1 MTGLPASGAPAAA
14 PRWRVRI
21 VFIALCVGVLA
32 GLLEGGARL
41 WYAVRGRLSWRP
53 RPAAAAAVGARPA
66 PTAAEIEA
74 AGRALDLDPYEIA
87 DLSQPRHW
95 RLRAGYRAT
104 VREVL
109 DAKRREGRVLA
120 VRYIEKRAPELGI
133 APDDVAIAIND
144 DGFRGPP
151 LDRAHARFRILS
163 LGDSC
168 TFGTFLSQE
177 FGYPRALEREL
188 SRRGFAVEAIN
199 AGVEAYV
206 PRNDLLRLDEFRA
219 LRPEITTI
227 YLGWNALWGER
238 FLEEVTRPGRALKSV
253 RLFGEAYERARQT
266 FGDRNRQAIED
277 YARPKHP
284 NRNAPEVR
292 LLDAFTPSFMPD
304 MTMIIEGMQA
314 AGSRVVLL
322 TLPGLYAM
330 DEDPSPRALEI
341 GHLPT
346 FTDNPFVLAR
356 MAERYNEALRD
367 LARERGCDLIDLAGW
382 SREALRPRDAQF
394 LDSVHLVETA
404 QEKLGLHLAEALAP
418 LLPASARQAP
428 APPR

>member
-1 MTGLPASGAPAAA
+1 LTKPPAAR
-14 PRWRVRI
+14 PSWRVRI
-21 VFIALCVGVLA
+21 VFLVLCVGLLA
-32 GLLEGGARL
+32 GVLEGGARL
-41 WYAVRGRLSWRP
+41 WYTVRGRLSR
-53 RPAAAAAVGARPA
+53 RSHPAAAAAPRPA
-66 PTAAEIEA
+66 PSAAEIEE

-133 APDDVAIAIND
+133 APDDVAISIND

-151 LDRAHARFRILS
+151 LDPTHARLRILS

-168 TFGTFLSQE
+168 TFGTFLSQD

-188 SRRGFAVEAIN
+188 SRRGVAVEAIN
-199 AGVEAYV
+199 AGVEAYA
-206 PRNDLLRLDEFRA
+206 PRNVLLRLDEFRA
-219 LRPEITTI
+219 LRPEITTV

-238 FLEEVTRPGRALKSV
+238 YLEEAAGAGRALRSF

-266 FGDRNRQAIED
+266 FGDQNRQALED

-284 NRNAPEVR
+284 DRNAREVR
-292 LLDAFTPSFMPD
+292 LLDAFTPSFLPD
-304 MTMIIEGMQA
+304 MMAIIEGMQA
-314 AGSRVVLL
+314 SGSRVVLL

-356 MAERYNEALRD
+356 MADRYNEVLRG
-367 LARERGCDLIDLAGW
+367 LARERGCDLVDLAAW

-394 LDSVHLVETA
+394 LDSVHLVELA
-404 QEKLGLHLAEALAP
+404 QQKLGIHLADALEP
-418 LLPASARQAP
+418 MLPASARHGP
-428 APPR
+428 TPSR